1 MGLLGQ
7 KMKKENKKYAA
18 IVFDLGNT
26 LIRFDHNIAVNKLK
40 ARFSIDPKKTYQLFF
55 DSPITHLFEKGE
67 ITPAEFHRKA
77 SELLAIDVG
86 YDEFLE
92 IWNNIFWEDEG
103 SCKLA
108 RELKKNYKL
117 VLLSNINQVH
127 FEHVR
132 EKFDIISIFDEL
144 VLSYKLGAMK
154 PDSRIYDDAV
164 ARSGG
169 DRSKIVYI
177 DDREDLIK
185 ASTSQGIDSIRY
197 ENSEKLSATL
207 RDKGIL

>member
-1 MGLLGQ
+1 
-7 KMKKENKKYAA
+7 MKKKNANYTA

-40 ARFSIDPKKTYQLFF
+40 ARFNIDPKKTYQLFF

-67 ITPAEFHRKA
+67 ITPLEFHKRA
-77 SELLAIDVG
+77 SELLEIEIS
-86 YDEFLE
+86 YNEFLD
-92 IWNNIFWEDEG
+92 IWNNIFWEDKG
-103 SCKLA
+103 SCALA
-108 RELKKNYKL
+108 RQLKGDYKL
-117 VLLSNINQVH
+117 ILLSNINQVH
-127 FEHVR
+127 FEHVQSN
-132 EKFDIISIFDEL
+132 FDILEIFDEL

-154 PDSRIYDDAV
+154 PDKRIYDDAV
-164 ARSGG
+164 AKSGG

-185 ASTSQGIDSIRY
+185 VSTALGIESIRY
-197 ENSEKLSATL
+197 ENIEKLSAAL